1 MHACCKSCLN
11 CCFINNALRNENNV
25 EDPFLW
31 LCGLGIP
38 LNAMMHILPIEC
50 PNVLKLYL
58 FLRIK
63 YYKPKNQTNSG
74 TSCYIHIS
82 N

>member
-1 MHACCKSCLN
+1 MHACCLN

-25 EDPFLW
+25 EDLFLW

-50 PNVLKLYL
+50 PNSKCTKMGAISHNCIIRHLK
-58 FLRIK
+58 
-63 YYKPKNQTNSG
+63 
-74 TSCYIHIS
+74 
-82 N
+82 